1 MDRLPSSALR
11 VIADQES
18 LQLFF
23 AIATK
28 NGIVSKNL
36 RRLGGLTKKEYYS
49 RTSLM
54 LETGLIKR
62 TKGVFRLTAFGQVMY
77 QACVQIDEAVQHFSV
92 LKVIDVIDEN
102 TAIEDEERQK
112 LVTLLMEKDTDTV
125 SNKK

>member
-1 MDRLPSSALR
+1 MDRMPSSALR

-28 NGIVSKNL
+28 NGIGSKDL
-36 RRLGGLTKKEYYS
+36 RRLGSLTKKECYS

-62 TKGVFRLTAFGQVMY
+62 TKGSSG
-77 QACVQIDEAVQHFSV
+77 
-92 LKVIDVIDEN
+92 
-102 TAIEDEERQK
+102 
-112 LVTLLMEKDTDTV
+112 
-125 SNKK
+125 

>member
-1 MDRLPSSALR
+1 MDRMPSSALR

-23 AIATK
+23 SIATK
-28 NGIVSKNL
+28 SGIGSKDL
-36 RRLGGLTKKEYYS
+36 RRLGSLTKKEYYS

-77 QACVQIDEAVQHFSV
+77 QACLQIDEAVQHFSV

>member
-1 MDRLPSSALR
+1 MDRMPSTALR

-28 NGIVSKNL
+28 NGIGSKDL
-36 RRLGGLTKKEYYS
+36 RRLGNLTKKEYYS
-49 RTSLM
+49 RTSQM

-77 QACVQIDEAVQHFSV
+77 QACLQIDEAVQHFSE
-92 LKVIDVIDEN
+92 LKIIDVIDEN
-102 TAIEDEERQK
+102 AAIEDDERQK
-112 LVTLLMEKDTDTV
+112 LVTLLMDNDTNRV
-125 SNKK
+125 SIKK

>member
-1 MDRLPSSALR
+1 MPSTALR

-28 NGIVSKNL
+28 NGIGSKDL
-36 RRLGGLTKKEYYS
+36 RRLGSLTKKEYYS
-49 RTSLM
+49 RTSQM

-77 QACVQIDEAVQHFSV
+77 QACLQIDEAVQHFSE
-92 LKVIDVIDEN
+92 LKIIDVIDEN
-102 TAIEDEERQK
+102 AAIEDDERQK
-112 LVTLLMEKDTDTV
+112 LVTLLMDNDTNRV
-125 SNKK
+125 SKKK

>member
-1 MDRLPSSALR
+1 MPSSALR

-28 NGIVSKNL
+28 NGIDSKDL
-36 RRLGGLTKKEYYS
+36 RRLGNLTKKEYYS

-62 TKGVFRLTAFGQVMY
+62 IKGFFRLTAFGQVMY
-77 QACVQIDEAVQHFSV
+77 QACLQIDEAVQHFSV
-92 LKVIDVIDEN
+92 LKVVDVIDEN

-112 LVTLLMEKDTDTV
+112 LVTLLMEKDTDTG

>member
-1 MDRLPSSALR
+1 MPSSALR

-23 AIATK
+23 SIATK
-28 NGIVSKNL
+28 SGIGSKDL
-36 RRLGGLTKKEYYS
+36 RRLGSLTKKEYYS

-77 QACVQIDEAVQHFSV
+77 QACLQIDAVQHFSV

-112 LVTLLMEKDTDTV
+112 LVTLLMEKDTDTG

>member
-1 MDRLPSSALR
+1 MDRMPSSALR

-28 NGIVSKNL
+28 NGIGSKNL

-77 QACVQIDEAVQHFSV
+77 QACLQIDEAVQHFSV

-112 LVTLLMEKDTDTV
+112 LVTLLMEKDTNTV

>member
-1 MDRLPSSALR
+1 MLSSALR

-28 NGIVSKNL
+28 NGIGSKDL
-36 RRLGGLTKKEYYS
+36 RRLGSLTKKEYYS

-62 TKGVFRLTAFGQVMY
+62 TKGDFRLAFGQVMY
-77 QACVQIDEAVQHFSV
+77 QACLQIDKAVQHFSV

-112 LVTLLMEKDTDTV
+112 LVTYSWKRY
-125 SNKK
+125 

>member
-1 MDRLPSSALR
+1 MPSSALR

-28 NGIVSKNL
+28 NGIGSKDL
-36 RRLGGLTKKEYYS
+36 RRLGSLTKKEYYS
-49 RTSLM
+49 RTSLR

-62 TKGVFRLTAFGQVMY
+62 IKGFFMLTAFGQVMY
-77 QACVQIDEAVQHFSV
+77 QACLQIDEAVQHFSV

-102 TAIEDEERQK
+102 TGIEDEERQK

>member
-1 MDRLPSSALR
+1 MPSSALR

-28 NGIVSKNL
+28 NGIDSKDL
-36 RRLGGLTKKEYYS
+36 RRLGNLTKKEYYS

-77 QACVQIDEAVQHFSV
+77 QACLQIDEAVQHFSV

-112 LVTLLMEKDTDTV
+112 LVTLLMEKDTNTV
-125 SNKK
+125 PNKK

>member
-1 MDRLPSSALR
+1 MQ
-11 VIADQES
+11 IES

-28 NGIVSKNL
+28 NGIGSKDL
-36 RRLGGLTKKEYYS
+36 RTLGSLTKKEYYS

-62 TKGVFRLTAFGQVMY
+62 TKGFFRLTAFGQVMY
-77 QACVQIDEAVQHFSV
+77 QACLQIDEAVQHFSV

>member
-77 QACVQIDEAVQHFSV
+77 QACLQIDEAVQHFSV

-102 TAIEDEERQK
+102 TVIEDEERQK
-112 LVTLLMEKDTDTV
+112 LVTLLMEKDIDTV

>member
-62 TKGVFRLTAFGQVMY
+62 TKGVFKLTAFGQVMY
-77 QACVQIDEAVQHFSV
+77 QACLQIDEAVQHFSV

-112 LVTLLMEKDTDTV
+112 LVTLLMEKDIDTV

>member
-77 QACVQIDEAVQHFSV
+77 QACLQIDEAVQHFSV

-112 LVTLLMEKDTDTV
+112 LVTLLMEKDIDTV

>member
-1 MDRLPSSALR
+1 MPSSALR

-28 NGIVSKNL
+28 NGIGSKNL
-36 RRLGGLTKKEYYS
+36 RRLGSLTKKEYYS

-62 TKGVFRLTAFGQVMY
+62 TKRVFRLTVFGQMMY
-77 QACVQIDEAVQHFSV
+77 QACLQIDEAVQHFSV

-102 TAIEDEERQK
+102 TAVEDEECQK
-112 LVTLLMEKDTDTV
+112 LVTLLMEKDTDAV
-125 SNKK
+125 SNQ

>member
-1 MDRLPSSALR
+1 MDRMPSSALR

-28 NGIVSKNL
+28 NGIDSKDL
-36 RRLGGLTKKEYYS
+36 RRLGNLTKKEYYS

-62 TKGVFRLTAFGQVMY
+62 IKGFFRLTAFGQVMY
-77 QACVQIDEAVQHFSV
+77 QACLQIDEAVQHFSV
-92 LKVIDVIDEN
+92 LKVVDVIDEN

-112 LVTLLMEKDTDTV
+112 LVTLLMEKDTDTG

>member
-62 TKGVFRLTAFGQVMY
+62 TKRVFRLTVFGQMMY
-77 QACVQIDEAVQHFSV
+77 QACLQIDEAVQHFSV

-112 LVTLLMEKDTDTV
+112 LVTLLMEKDIDTV

>member
-1 MDRLPSSALR
+1 MDRMPSSALR

-28 NGIVSKNL
+28 NGIGSKDL
-36 RRLGGLTKKEYYS
+36 RRLGSLTKKEYYS

-62 TKGVFRLTAFGQVMY
+62 IKGFFMLTAFGQVMY
-77 QACVQIDEAVQHFSV
+77 QACLQIDEAVQHFSV

-102 TAIEDEERQK
+102 TGIEDEERQK

>member
-1 MDRLPSSALR
+1 MPSSALR

-28 NGIVSKNL
+28 NGMGSKDL
-36 RRLGGLTKKEYYS
+36 RILGSLSKKEYYS

-77 QACVQIDEAVQHFSV
+77 QACLQIDEAVQHFSV

-102 TAIEDEERQK
+102 TAIEDDERQK
-112 LVTLLMEKDTDTV
+112 LMTLLMEKDTDTA

>member
-1 MDRLPSSALR
+1 MPSSALK

-28 NGIVSKNL
+28 NGMGSKDL
-36 RRLGGLTKKEYYS
+36 RRLGNLSKKEYYS

-77 QACVQIDEAVQHFSV
+77 QACLQIEEAVQHFSV

-112 LVTLLMEKDTDTV
+112 LMTLLMEKDTDTA